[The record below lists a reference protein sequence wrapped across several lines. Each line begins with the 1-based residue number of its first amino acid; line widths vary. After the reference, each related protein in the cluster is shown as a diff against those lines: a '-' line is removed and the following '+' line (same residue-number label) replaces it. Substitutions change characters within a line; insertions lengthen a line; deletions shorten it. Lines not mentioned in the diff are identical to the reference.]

1 MLRSQI
7 TSESSFHS
15 VTRTC
20 GFCWQRYLLTPWQGV
35 VSGSWKE
42 ADGSRDAFIGS
53 VALAGR
59 SRSRLPMTMPITRHG
74 TLVRLHLYRLVH
86 QATISF
92 KMYL

>member
-59 SRSRLPMTMPITRHG
+59 SRSRPPMTMPITRHG
-74 TLVRLHLYRLVH
+74 TLVRLHLYRLAH
-86 QATISF
+86 QATTSF
-92 KMYL
+92 KMHL